1 MRTYTARVEAAD
13 NVFRVIL
20 QFIIRIMLFRIR
32 KTRIYN
38 TFLRVRLQLDML

>member
-20 QFIIRIMLFRIR
+20 QFIIRMLFRIR